1 MRARARWHEHGEKS
15 NKYFLSLEKRNH
27 IRKHI
32 RKLNLSGV
40 ITCDPYK
47 ILYKDLYTSK
57 HPNLDCK
64 LFFENGNIPKL
75 SEELYR
81 VCEGKVS
88 IEEITEVLSSCKDN
102 KVPGIDG
109 LPTEFYKKF
118 WHLLGH
124 GLVETFNA
132 AFDSGHMST
141 SQKQA
146 IITLI
151 DKKDQDRT
159 LLSNWRPISLLNAD
173 VKLLSKASA
182 YRIKSLTIYYS

>member
-47 ILYKDLYTSK
+47 ILESGKNFYKDLYTSK
-57 HPNLDCK
+57 HPNLDSDESK

-88 IEEITEVLSSCKDN
+88 IEEITEVFVKITKSPESMAF
-102 KVPGIDG
+102 
-109 LPTEFYKKF
+109 LP
-118 WHLLGH
+118 
-124 GLVETFNA
+124 N
-132 AFDSGHMST
+132 S
-141 SQKQA
+141 
-146 IITLI
+146 
-151 DKKDQDRT
+151 
-159 LLSNWRPISLLNAD
+159 
-173 VKLLSKASA
+173 
-182 YRIKSLTIYYS
+182 IKSSGISSAMA